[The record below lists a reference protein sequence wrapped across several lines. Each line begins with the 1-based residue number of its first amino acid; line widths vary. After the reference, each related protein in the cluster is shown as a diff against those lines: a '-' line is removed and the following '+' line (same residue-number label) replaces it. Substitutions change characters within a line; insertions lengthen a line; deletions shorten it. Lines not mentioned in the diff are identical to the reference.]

1 MYAVSVAF
9 RCSPK
14 QRYSI
19 PDKIGTPSSE
29 AKGKAAALAQA
40 VGRIGKRG
48 AKFSRP
54 KEESGVP
61 WWQVHRDEGG
71 RAGAGRRERVSR
83 GAGEEAGDGRQ
94 DGLPR
99 WLRQTSP
106 SATSAVGIERIS
118 PFEKRNPEGKAKVT
132 PGQVA
137 GRALCNM
144 SRRAA
149 LRADA
154 TLQCDTSTSATTV
167 MLTLRRTLPQLC
179 HANSTSHP
187 LRQGADRPPSA
198 VSTQA
203 PIQPMSCQ
211 RFQLEIRNDSLSR
224 LYFA

>member
-1 MYAVSVAF
+1 MAG
-9 RCSPK
+9 R
-14 QRYSI
+14 
-19 PDKIGTPSSE
+19 PS
-29 AKGKAAALAQA
+29 ALAA
-40 VGRIGKRG
+40 
-48 AKFSRP
+48 S
-54 KEESGVP
+54 
-61 WWQVHRDEGG
+61 D
-71 RAGAGRRERVSR
+71 
-83 GAGEEAGDGRQ
+83 
-94 DGLPR
+94 L
-99 WLRQTSP
+99 
-106 SATSAVGIERIS
+106 AVGIERIS

-203 PIQPMSCQ
+203 PIQPVS
-211 RFQLEIRNDSLSR
+211 SLSEISVRDQER
-224 LYFA
+224 LTE